1 MKVIKHTLYPI
12 SYIGKDGEQYD
23 TCWSHKP
30 AGADYFVGESFVVEL
45 LHPETM
51 GEDARQARIA
61 SLEAEIASLKEGAK

>member
-1 MKVIKHTLYPI
+1 MKIKKHTLYPI
-12 SYIGKDGEQYD
+12 SYVGKDGEQYD
-23 TCWSHKP
+23 TCWSHQP

-61 SLEAEIASLKEGAK
+61 SLEAELASLKESAK